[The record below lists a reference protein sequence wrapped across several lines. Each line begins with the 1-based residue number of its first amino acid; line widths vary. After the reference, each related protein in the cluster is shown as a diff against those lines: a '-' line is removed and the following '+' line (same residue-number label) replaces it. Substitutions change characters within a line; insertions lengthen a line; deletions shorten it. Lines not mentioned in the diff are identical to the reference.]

1 MYDLKHLRPLFN
13 TKYFTVYMLGQITE
27 TTAKAVLVD
36 EKEDQYNGVI
46 NFKNKK
52 ILKVLGKVK

>member
-27 TTAKAVLVD
+27 TTAKAVLVNDKD
-36 EKEDQYNGVI
+36 EQYNGVI
-46 NFKNKK
+46 NFKSKK
-52 ILKVLGKVK
+52 ILEIKNRVK